1 MMNKIMI
8 LTAVA
13 AFGIAG
19 CANVGPLP
27 TASGNP
33 ETVIP
38 RKDPAHVKNELMT
51 IMSSRGF
58 EITADGQNTI
68 AFTKPIDGSW
78 AMLYKA
84 SFSQSL

>member
-1 MMNKIMI
+1 
-8 LTAVA
+8 
-13 AFGIAG
+13 
-19 CANVGPLP
+19 
-27 TASGNP
+27 
-33 ETVIP
+33 
-38 RKDPAHVKNELMT
+38 
-51 IMSSRGF
+51 MSSRGF